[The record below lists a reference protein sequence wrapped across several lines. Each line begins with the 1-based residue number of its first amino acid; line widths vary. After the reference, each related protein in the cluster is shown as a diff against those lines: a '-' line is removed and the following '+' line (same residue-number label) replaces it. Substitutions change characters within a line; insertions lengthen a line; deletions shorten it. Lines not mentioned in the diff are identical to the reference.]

1 MESREYSRQE
11 VTISGLDIPFSDML
25 RLAWKWILA
34 VIIVTIPIYI
44 IATIIVLLTMG
55 SMRAFGTF
63 T

>member
-1 MESREYSRQE
+1 MEGHGFSRQE

-44 IATIIVLLTMG
+44 IALIIVFLTVG
-55 SMRAFGTF
+55 SGGGLGTF

>member
-55 SMRAFGTF
+55 SVGGFGTF

>member
-1 MESREYSRQE
+1 MEDRGYSRQE

-55 SMRAFGTF
+55 SMGEFGTF